1 MKTERVKTADIS
13 HDPGN
18 TRTHDARNIE
28 SIAASLR
35 RFGQQKPIVVNADG
49 VVIAG
54 NGTLAAA
61 RKLGWAEVDVVRTG
75 LEGVDA
81 IAYAIADNRTA
92 ELAEW
97 DDDALAKT
105 LAALK
110 NDESIDE
117 QVTGFSLSDIG
128 EIVEKIER
136 EVEEGKPEV
145 TFSEW
150 IGESNNYVVLIF
162 NNDIDWLSAQTHF
175 DLKPAYAMRQNGEP
189 WSKGIG
195 RVIDGAKYLTRITR
209 GLVG

>member
-61 RKLGWAEVDVVRTG
+61 RKLGWSEVAVVRTG
-75 LEGVDA
+75 LDGVDA
-81 IAYAIADNRTA
+81 AAYAIADNRTA
-92 ELAEW
+92 ELAAW

-105 LAALK
+105 LAALQ

-117 QVTGFSLSDIG
+117 LVTGFSEQ
-128 EIVEKIER
+128 EIDTMLEGLKSTPTT
-136 EVEEGKPEV
+136 EVDPE
-145 TFSEW
+145 S
-150 IGESNNYVVLIF
+150 F
-162 NNDIDWLSAQTHF
+162 NGNCICPRCGFEF
-175 DLKPAYAMRQNGEP
+175 DE
-189 WSKGIG
+189 
-195 RVIDGAKYLTRITR
+195 
-209 GLVG
+209 